1 MVILNTLK
9 MLQCEPMLKK
19 SFLTPPITFQIE
31 HTITFLIQKDLEPQE
46 SPTVYFIKHTDEE
59 SNMSSKQVPSKCS
72 FSFKKL
78 M

>member
-31 HTITFLIQKDLEPQE
+31 HTITFLIQKDL
-46 SPTVYFIKHTDEE
+46 
-59 SNMSSKQVPSKCS
+59 
-72 FSFKKL
+72 
-78 M
+78 